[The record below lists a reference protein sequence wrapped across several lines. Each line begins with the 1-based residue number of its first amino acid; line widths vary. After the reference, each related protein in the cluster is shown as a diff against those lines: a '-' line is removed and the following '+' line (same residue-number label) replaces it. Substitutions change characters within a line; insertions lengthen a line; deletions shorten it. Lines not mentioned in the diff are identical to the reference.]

1 MGDCEP
7 PPRVFVP
14 SVCTIGNKN
23 VFKDRTSR
31 AARKA
36 LKSPNLFSG
45 QAQSTRI
52 RTLKNCI
59 TQVNTSLDAFNEVV
73 QNTVNVDISFNQQ
86 YAVVEYLKTQLALEF
101 DQYGFLPERQTQQ
114 LNAFDLSRNLYTLV
128 QSESNT
134 VVIAKYTNGDLTQKT
149 TGAITPLPADTLVA
163 ANLFWFN
170 GQIVFVGIFNTA
182 ISTYINIYTGL
193 DVTLVQTITV
203 ATNRLYTG
211 QSTCNDSSIYIALST
226 TSGSGYQTSPIY
238 VVSPTWTVATTN
250 MQANYSTIQQTVGD
264 SLGGAIVSAC
274 SSLGLYI
281 TYFSN
286 GILYWRQ
293 QLSSTIGPCAVAVA
307 NNAVLEASGL
317 NNYIFVLYK
326 NGNALTSRLITY
338 SALGHTDTITNPSVT
353 IEWPNAV
360 PYTIVNMAM
369 AVSYDEQRPRFFY
382 TMFLYNPTV
391 TNYNYY
397 VQNGEIDVYGNI
409 ITYFNVQVGFPINTI
424 LNTFSTSD
432 LQLASTNGVD
442 ISLYK
447 TATFSI
453 PSTRIDTRVVFETK
467 CYTYIVIPGCDCP
480 TLPVN
485 NKEVSDSFTHTLNLA
500 ICQPIKFTNPVASP
514 GCAPVYTEPTQYLT
528 EAEGA
533 EPPQGPAVTT
543 VSRRYTRINGIDE
556 ICKPIPKRYASSR
569 TALIRAQIEA
579 ASDTRYA
586 ATVLPVVEYPF
597 PCPVYGNQSGI
608 PKASLCQPT
617 IDGRPTGSV

>member
-1 MGDCEP
+1 MGDCKP

-14 SVCTIGNKN
+14 SVCSIGDKN
-23 VFKDRTSR
+23 VFIDRTSR

-52 RTLKNCI
+52 RSLKNCI

-73 QNTVNVDISFNQQ
+73 QNTANVDISYNQQ
-86 YAVVEYLKTQLALEF
+86 YAVTEYLKTQIVLEF
-101 DQYGFLPERQTQQ
+101 DQYGFLPERPILQI
-114 LNAFDLSRNLYTLV
+114 NAFDLSRNLYTLV
-128 QSESNT
+128 QSVANT
-134 VVIAKYTNGDLTQKT
+134 VVIAKYTNGDLTQKI
-149 TGAITPLPADTLVA
+149 TGTITPLPSDTMVA

-170 GQIVFVGIFNTA
+170 DQIVFVGIFNTA

-193 DVTLVQTITV
+193 NVTLVQTITV

-211 QSTCNDSSIYIALST
+211 QSTCNNSSIYIALSAI
-226 TSGSGYQTSPIY
+226 SGSGYQTSPVY
-238 VVSPTWTVATTN
+238 VVSPTWTVVTTN

-274 SSLGLYI
+274 SSLGLYL

-286 GILYWRQ
+286 GVLYWRQ

-307 NNAVLEASGL
+307 NNAVLDDFGL
-317 NNYIFVLYK
+317 NDYIFVLYK
-326 NGNALTSRLITY
+326 NGNALTSRLIAY
-338 SALGHTDTITNPSVT
+338 SPLGYTDVVTNPSVT
-353 IEWPNAV
+353 IQMPNANT
-360 PYTIVNMAM
+360 YTIVNMAM
-369 AVSYDEQRPRFFY
+369 AVSYDDQKPRFFY
-382 TMFLYNPTV
+382 TMYLYNPAV
-391 TNYNYY
+391 TNYTDY
-397 VQNGEIDVYGNI
+397 VQTGEISEYGNI
-409 ITYFNVQVGFPINTI
+409 ITYFNVQVGFPVNTI
-424 LNTFSTSD
+424 LNTCSTSD
-432 LQLASTNGVD
+432 LQLAITNGVD
-442 ISLYK
+442 ITLYK

-453 PSTRIDTRVVFETK
+453 PTITIATRVVFETK

-500 ICQPIKFTNPVASP
+500 ICQPIKFTNPVASA
-514 GCAPVYTEPTQYLT
+514 GCAPIYTEPTQYLT

-543 VSRRYTRINGIDE
+543 VSRKYTRINGIDE

-569 TALIRAQIEA
+569 TALIRANIEA

-586 ATVLPVVEYPF
+586 ATMLPVVTYPF
-597 PCPVYGNQSGI
+597 PCPVYGNQTGI
-608 PKASLCQPT
+608 PTASLCQPT
-617 IDGRPTGSV
+617 IDGRPTGRV